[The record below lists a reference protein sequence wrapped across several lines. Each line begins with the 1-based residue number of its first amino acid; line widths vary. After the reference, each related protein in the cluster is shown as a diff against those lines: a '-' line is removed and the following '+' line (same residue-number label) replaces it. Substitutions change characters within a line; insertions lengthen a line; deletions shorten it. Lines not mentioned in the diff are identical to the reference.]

1 MSLRTCFCFPES
13 CPKAQN
19 ASGSESYRPVL
30 VGAVTTITNVFTRA
44 VLINSAR
51 MGVFPVQSEQVF
63 ERYLLRGS
71 DVPADDLA
79 TLISRVVEAKAEYDV
94 RLLAQQLGTNY
105 RSLMYWMRGERHMP
119 AELLPQLCM
128 LLNNYE
134 PLDYLERQAG
144 RVAFKLPKLDI
155 NLGKELIAISNLIR
169 EVGEA
174 LESVGETLA
183 DGIVE
188 DRELQVTI
196 PKLEAVIRE
205 CASLKYL
212 LEELSA
218 QRKKKK
224 PR

>member
-1 MSLRTCFCFPES
+1 MNDTFR
-13 CPKAQN
+13 
-19 ASGSESYRPVL
+19 
-30 VGAVTTITNVFTRA
+30 VGAGD
-44 VLINSAR
+44 VL
-51 MGVFPVQSEQVF
+51 E
-63 ERYLLRGS
+63 
-71 DVPADDLA
+71 DDLA
-79 TLISRVVEAKAEYDV
+79 TVISRVVEAKEEYDV

-105 RSLMYWMRGERHMP
+105 RSLMYWLRGERHVP
-119 AELLPQLCM
+119 AQLLPQLCI

-134 PLDYLERQAG
+134 ALDLLERQAG
-144 RVAFKLPKLDI
+144 RVAFKLPKLDVK
-155 NLGKELIAISNLIR
+155 LDKELITVSNLIR
-169 EVGEA
+169 EVGDA

-183 DGIVE
+183 DGVVE

-224 PR
+224 VR